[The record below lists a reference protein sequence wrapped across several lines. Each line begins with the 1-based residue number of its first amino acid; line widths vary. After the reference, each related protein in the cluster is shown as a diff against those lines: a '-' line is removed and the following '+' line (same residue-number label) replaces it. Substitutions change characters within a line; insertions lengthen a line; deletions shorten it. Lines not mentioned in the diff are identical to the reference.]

1 MGAAGAS
8 TDPWVVLGIPSSAT
22 AEEVRA
28 AWKSAALRTH
38 PDKVLDDGAQFR
50 IVQAAYETLRD
61 ASTWRASAGEV
72 VRGATNGSRA
82 EQAAAEQKAALRR
95 HFEEKFRRFL
105 AEEEAKKRAYELKAR
120 QFHRFSPAEAFRA
133 RQKEQLAERHQRK
146 LQESRE
152 QAEVEERRGSGT
164 GVAAGSRQ
172 QKASQQQPLE
182 AGTGTSDGKAVHRQ
196 AADGGAAESAT
207 DTNAHTP
214 AGLAA
219 CAAHPDRRVDE
230 PDACTVS

>member
-1 MGAAGAS
+1 MVLNHSKKRAGS
-8 TDPWVVLGIPSSAT
+8 ERPRTRGSA
-22 AEEVRA
+22 R
-28 AWKSAALRTH
+28 SR
-38 PDKVLDDGAQFR
+38 R
-50 IVQAAYETLRD
+50 
-61 ASTWRASAGEV
+61 SAGEV

-105 AEEEAKKRAYELKAR
+105 AEEEAKKRAYDLKAR

-172 QKASQQQPLE
+172 QKASQQQTLE
-182 AGTGTSDGKAVHRQ
+182 AGTGTGTSDGKAVHRQ